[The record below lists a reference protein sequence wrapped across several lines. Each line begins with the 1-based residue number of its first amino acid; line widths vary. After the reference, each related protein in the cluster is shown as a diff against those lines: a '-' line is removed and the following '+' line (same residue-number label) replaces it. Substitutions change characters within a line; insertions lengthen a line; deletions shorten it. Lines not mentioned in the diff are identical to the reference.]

1 MAYAPTP
8 PSYYTKG
15 RYLMDWKLELVPI
28 PVSDVDRAKAFYAER
43 VGFNVDLDV
52 SAATDPRVSDER
64 RVVQLTPPGSACSI
78 AFGIGVVDTP
88 PGSVQGLH
96 LVVSDINAARAELLE
111 RGVDVGEVEDLGEL
125 CMHPSAIRTGTAGP
139 CSSCPISL
147 RPERPLL
154 P

>member
-1 MAYAPTP
+1 
-8 PSYYTKG
+8 
-15 RYLMDWKLELVPI
+15 MDWKLELVPI

-64 RVVQLTPPGSACSI
+64 RVVQLTLPGPACSI
-78 AFGIGVVDTP
+78 AFGIGIVDTP

-111 RGVDVGEVEDLGEL
+111 RGVDVGEVEDLGGAL
-125 CMHPSAIRTGTAGP
+125 YAPFSDPDGNGWT
-139 CSSCPISL
+139 L
-147 RPERPLL
+147 QQL
-154 P
+154 PY